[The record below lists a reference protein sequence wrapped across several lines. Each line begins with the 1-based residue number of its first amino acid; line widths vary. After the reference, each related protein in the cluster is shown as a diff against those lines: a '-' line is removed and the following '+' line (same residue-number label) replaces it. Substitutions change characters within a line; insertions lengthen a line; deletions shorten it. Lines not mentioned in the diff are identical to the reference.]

1 MIGLSY
7 SITPNRNAP
16 FSNDLKIPDFFC
28 PELSSKGNLALEGF
42 TFHICAS
49 SGARA
54 NVIAE
59 FELTQLDS
67 HHRNKAMRF
76 AVVNRM
82 HLRHFTGGVVR
93 YVKRS
98 GLPTK
103 GLSHAIQSEIRKRP

>member
-49 SGARA
+49 SGAKA
-54 NVIAE
+54 NVFAE

-67 HHRNKAMRF
+67 H
-76 AVVNRM
+76 
-82 HLRHFTGGVVR
+82 
-93 YVKRS
+93 
-98 GLPTK
+98 
-103 GLSHAIQSEIRKRP
+103 QSEQGDALCRRQPRAFPPFHCTGCSIRKVLGATDEGIVTCNTI